1 MATIQEINS
10 TIMFGD
16 FTNDQLNSI
25 IEAVKYRR
33 GQLTK
38 QSVRS
43 LMPGVKVKFTN
54 SRNGQTVIGTV
65 SKINRKFVIVRESPR
80 VGGLIATNWRVPGN
94 MLEVV

>member
-10 TIMFGD
+10 EIMFGD

-25 IEAVKYRR
+25 IAAVKYRR

-43 LMPGVKVKFTN
+43 LTPGVKVKFVS
-54 SRNGQTVIGTV
+54 SRTGQTVIGEVTDV
-65 SKINRKFVIVRESPR
+65 KRKFAHVRA
-80 VGGLIATNWRVPGN
+80 GMTNWRVPMN
-94 MLEVV
+94 MLSAA